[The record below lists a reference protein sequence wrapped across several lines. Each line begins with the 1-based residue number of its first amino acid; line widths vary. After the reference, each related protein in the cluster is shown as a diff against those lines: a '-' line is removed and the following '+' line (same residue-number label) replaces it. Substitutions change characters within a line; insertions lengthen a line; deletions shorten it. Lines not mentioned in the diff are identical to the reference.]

1 MPPRMVGLPAY
12 EPRSSSQDPPVNLVI
27 QIPAWN
33 EEEALPRTL
42 AELPRSL
49 PSFSELDDIV
59 VDDGSTD
66 RTSEVA
72 AAAGF
77 AVVRLPAHLGLAA
90 AFRAG
95 LDAALAR
102 GADVVVNLDA
112 DGQYDPRDLPALLEP
127 ILGGRADLVI
137 GDRGPGTLAHFS
149 PAKRLLQR
157 LGSSVVEQAA
167 GVSVPDATSGMR
179 AFTRDAARRV
189 NVFSRLTY
197 TLETIIQARAKGF
210 RIASVPV
217 RARQT
222 PRRSRLFTSMPR
234 YVLLQAAN
242 IVRLTALYKPFK
254 FFSVAGAV
262 LFAGGLALGAR
273 FLFYFLFTERASG
286 HVQSLI
292 LAAVLLLAGI
302 LTFFI
307 ALLADLVAV
316 NRRLLEELRL
326 KGDAHISQLTAHSQT
341 GREEGSSR

>member
-1 MPPRMVGLPAY
+1 MEGSSPPPMK
-12 EPRSSSQDPPVNLVI
+12 LVI

-33 EEEALPRTL
+33 EEDSLPRTL
-42 AELPRSL
+42 AELPRAL
-49 PSFSELDDIV
+49 APFRELEVVV

-66 RTSEVA
+66 GTAEVA
-72 AAAGF
+72 AAGGA
-77 AVVRLPAHLGLAA
+77 AVVRLPAHLGLAS

-112 DGQYDPRDLPALLEP
+112 DGQYDPNDLPRLLEP
-127 ILGGRADLVI
+127 LLAGRADLAI

-149 PAKRLLQR
+149 PSKRLLQR
-157 LGSSVVEQAA
+157 LGSWVVEQAA
-167 GVSVPDATSGMR
+167 GISVPDATSGMR
-179 AFTRDAARRV
+179 ALTRDAARRV

-197 TLETIIQARAKGF
+197 TLETIIQARVKGL
-210 RIASVPV
+210 RVASIPV
-217 RARQT
+217 RARET
-222 PRRSRLFTSMPR
+222 PRRSRLFSSMPR

-242 IVRLTALYKPFK
+242 IVRITALYKPFK
-254 FFSVAGAV
+254 FFSVAGAL

-273 FLFYFLFTERASG
+273 FLYYFFFTERAGG

-302 LTFFI
+302 VTFFI
-307 ALLADLVAV
+307 ALLADLVAI

-326 KGDAHISQLTAHSQT
+326 KGDRLTAHSSELT
-341 GREEGSSR
+341 ARAADKNHSGE

>member
-1 MPPRMVGLPAY
+1 MK
-12 EPRSSSQDPPVNLVI
+12 LVI

-33 EEEALPRTL
+33 EEESLPRAL
-42 AELPRSL
+42 AELPRRL
-49 PSFSELDDIV
+49 PPFDAVEILV

-66 RTSEVA
+66 RTAEVA
-72 AAAGF
+72 AAAGC
-77 AVVRLPAHLGLAA
+77 AIVRLPAHAGLAT

-112 DGQYDPRDLPALLEP
+112 DGQYDPADLPALVEP
-127 ILGGRADLVI
+127 LLAGRADLVV

-157 LGSSVVEQAA
+157 LGSWVVQQAA

-179 AFTRDAARRV
+179 ALTRDAARRV
-189 NVFSRLTY
+189 NVFSKMTY
-197 TLETIIQARAKGF
+197 TLETIIQARAKGL
-210 RIASVPV
+210 RVASVPV
-217 RARQT
+217 HARET
-222 PRRSRLFTSMPR
+222 KRRSRLFSSMPR

-242 IVRLTALYKPFK
+242 ILRITALYKPLK
-254 FFSVAGAV
+254 FFAVAGGL
-262 LFAGGLALGAR
+262 LFAGGLVLGAR
-273 FLFYFLFTERASG
+273 FLYYFLFTERAGG

-302 LTFFI
+302 QTFFI
-307 ALLADLVAV
+307 ALLADLVAI

-326 KGDAHISQLTAHSQT
+326 K
-341 GREEGSSR
+341 REEAGGATPSPPACAEAPERPRGT